1 MILLD
6 ACQKWVGM
14 VLHDV
19 PPSILNRKSCKACNA
34 RIGVTFRLRRQN
46 SLRILSNLKD

>member
-34 RIGVTFRLRRQN
+34 RIGGDISAAAAEFIKNFVEP
-46 SLRILSNLKD
+46 